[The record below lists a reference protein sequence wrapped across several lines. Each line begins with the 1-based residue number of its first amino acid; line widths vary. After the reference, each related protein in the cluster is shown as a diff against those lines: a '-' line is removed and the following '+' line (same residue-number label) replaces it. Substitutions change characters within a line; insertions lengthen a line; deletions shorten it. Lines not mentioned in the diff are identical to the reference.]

1 MMGSR
6 NKHCN
11 ELNSDGAEAGADESV
26 SIREGGKGR
35 AWVCVDAEVKER

>member
-6 NKHCN
+6 NKHRN

-26 SIREGGKGR
+26 SICDGGKAGTG
-35 AWVCVDAEVKER
+35 CVLMWK

>member
-26 SIREGGKGR
+26 SIREGGEAGTG
-35 AWVCVDAEVKER
+35 CVLMWK

>member
-26 SIREGGKGR
+26 SIREGGGR
-35 AWVCVDAEVKER
+35 QGLVVC